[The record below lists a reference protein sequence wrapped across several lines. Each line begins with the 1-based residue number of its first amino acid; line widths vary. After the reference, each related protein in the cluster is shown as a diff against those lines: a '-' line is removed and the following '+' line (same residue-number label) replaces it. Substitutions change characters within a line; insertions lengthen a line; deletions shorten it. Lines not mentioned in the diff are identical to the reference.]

1 MAFYTNAYLAKRRK
15 KWIDSL
21 TVFQYQEDGVWK
33 TANINSKT
41 IEGTDLI
48 ILASAPSTGKSGKIT
63 AVRVYD
69 RDGVLA
75 GNAAVNIEHT
85 SIQNTLLKFVLPIK
99 EV

>member
-1 MAFYTNAYLAKRRK
+1 MPFYTDEYLAKRRK

-21 TVFQYQEDGVWK
+21 TVFQYQENGTWK
-33 TANINSKT
+33 TASINSKKV
-41 IEGTDLI
+41 EGTDLI
-48 ILASAPSTGKSGKIT
+48 IMASAPSTGSSGTIT

-69 RDGVLA
+69 SDGVLA
-75 GNAAVNIEHT
+75 GRASIKVEHT

>member
-1 MAFYTNAYLAKRRK
+1 MAFYTDEYLAKRRK

-21 TVFQYQEDGVWK
+21 TVFQYCENGAWK
-33 TANINSKT
+33 TAHINSKT
-41 IEGTDLI
+41 VEGTDLI
-48 ILASAPSTGKSGKIT
+48 ILANAPSTGSSGRIT

-69 RDGVLA
+69 NDGILA
-75 GNAAVNIEHT
+75 GKADVNIEHT

>member
-1 MAFYTNAYLAKRRK
+1 MAFYTSEYLAKMRK

-21 TVFQYQEDGVWK
+21 TVFQYLEDGVWK
-33 TANINSKT
+33 TASINSKKVD
-41 IEGTDLI
+41 GTDLI
-48 ILASAPSTGKSGKIT
+48 IMASAPSTGSSGSIT

-69 RDGVLA
+69 KDGLLA
-75 GNAAVNIEHT
+75 GNASIKIEHS